1 MRAKAIVLIATILAI
16 ALAALPAGAITGG
29 VPDGGQH
36 PYVGLVVFYNAAGT
50 PLWRCSGTLL
60 TPTIF
65 LTAGHCTAPDGPA
78 VPASAQVWFDEN
90 VTTASGYPYSGGVMG
105 TPYTHPSFNFGAFP
119 ATYDVGVVVLST
131 PVMDKGYGALPPVS
145 LLSDLDTRRGQQDL
159 TFMVVGYGLQEI
171 KPTFMAERSRLKA
184 TSTLVNLRS
193 ALTDGYNLH
202 TSNNPGKGNG
212 RGETSGG
219 TCFGD
224 SGGPV
229 FYPADSSQVVG
240 ITSFGLNQNCKGA
253 DFAFRTDLPGVAD
266 WILGPH

>member
-1 MRAKAIVLIATILAI
+1 MKAKAIVLIVTVLLI

-36 PYVGLVVFYNAAGT
+36 PYVGLVVFYDAAGN

-60 TPTIF
+60 TSTIF
-65 LTAGHCTAPDGPA
+65 LTAGHCTDGA
-78 VPASAQVWFDEN
+78 SSAQVWFDEN
-90 VTTASGYPYSGGVMG
+90 VTTVSGYPFSGGVTG
-105 TPYTHPSFNFGAFP
+105 TPDTHPNFNFGAFP
-119 ATYDVGVVVLST
+119 ATYDVGVVVLGTSVT
-131 PVMDKGYGALPPVS
+131 GKGYGVLPAPG
-145 LLSDLDTRRGQQDL
+145 LLTDLDTRRGQQDL

-202 TSNNPGKGNG
+202 TTSNPGKGNG

-229 FYPADSSQVVG
+229 FYPADSNQVVG

-253 DFAFRTDLPGVAD
+253 DFAFRTDLPGLAE
-266 WILGPH
+266 WILGH